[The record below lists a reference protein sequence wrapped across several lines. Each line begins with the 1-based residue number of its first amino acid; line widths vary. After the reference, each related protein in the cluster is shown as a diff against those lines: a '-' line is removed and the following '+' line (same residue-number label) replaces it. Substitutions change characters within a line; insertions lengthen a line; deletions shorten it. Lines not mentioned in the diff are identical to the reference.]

1 LTNFLTNWYDSIAGF
16 FSTAESRGVSN
27 SPTAGL
33 KDEAALA
40 RLLGFDRIYARANSR
55 TAMGIST
62 FFGCVRL
69 IVNLTSST
77 PIGVYQYLKTGGSE
91 SRPDHQLD
99 YLLSVRP
106 NPQMTPIIAI
116 ATLVINFKVH
126 GAAIA
131 KIIRDKNRRPIGIFP
146 VPTQDVNFIEDPATG
161 VYFFQITTNGL
172 NEVLSED
179 DVIFLKDLGFDGR
192 IGTSVINWQSAVI
205 KLDALTHKFAENY
218 YEKGTFIGGFLE
230 TPLDADDEDSAK
242 EYKKRVVESLSGKDG
257 GLGLAILGPGIK
269 WHAVSRTPLESQLV
283 EIFNKS
289 DKDIA
294 KMFGVPL
301 SLIGDTEKQT
311 SWGTGVEQ
319 MFIGV
324 TRSVI
329 MPIAVQMEQEI
340 RYKCFR
346 TDEIKGGYYVKFNFR
361 GLLRGDSTQFSNY
374 VRTMVNSGL
383 YSIDEVRALEEMPPL
398 PDGLGSRNMV
408 QGAMVPLEFMEEFI
422 KSRNKQTASG
432 KTDNSASQ

>member
-1 LTNFLTNWYDSIAGF
+1 MGNLLIDWYNRIVGRSSDS
-16 FSTAESRGVSN
+16 ESRNQSGGSA
-27 SPTAGL
+27 SL
-33 KDEAALA
+33 KDDAALA

-77 PIGVYQYLKTGGSE
+77 PIGVFKYLAGGGSE
-91 SRPDHQLD
+91 PRPDHQLD

-106 NPQMTPIIAI
+106 NPQMAPIIAI
-116 ATLVINFKVH
+116 ATMVINFKVH

-131 KIIRDKNRRPIGIFP
+131 KIVRDNNRRPIGIFP
-146 VPTQDVNFIEDPATG
+146 IPTQCVNFIEDPNTG
-161 VYFFQITTNGL
+161 VYFFQITINGT

-179 DVIFLKDLGFDGR
+179 DIIYLKDLSFDGR
-192 IGTSVINWQSAVI
+192 IGTSVIDWQAAVI

-230 TPLDADDEDSAK
+230 TPLDADDEDAAK
-242 EYKKRVVESLSGKDG
+242 EYKKRVIESVSGKDG

-269 WHAVSRTPLESQLV
+269 WHPVSRTPLESQLV

-319 MFIGV
+319 MFIGL
-324 TRSVI
+324 TRTVI
-329 MPIAVQMEQEI
+329 MPIAIQFEQEV

-346 TDEIKGGYYVKFNFR
+346 TDEIKAGYYIKFNFN
-361 GLLRGDSTQFSNY
+361 GLLRGDSTQFSNF
-374 VRTMVNSGL
+374 VRAMVNSGL
-383 YSIDEVRALEEMPPL
+383 YSIDEVRALQEMPPL
-398 PDGLGSRNMV
+398 PDGLGARNMV
-408 QGAMVPLEFMEEFI
+408 QGAMVPLELLEYFI
-422 KSRNKQTASG
+422 TSKNKQNISG

>member
-1 LTNFLTNWYDSIAGF
+1 MYGAS
-16 FSTAESRGVSN
+16 
-27 SPTAGL
+27 AGL
-33 KDEAALA
+33 KDEAGLA
-40 RLLGFDRIYARANSR
+40 KLFGIDRIYARANER

-77 PIGVYQYLKTGGSE
+77 PVGVYKYLASGGSE
-91 SRPDHQLD
+91 SKHDHPLD
-99 YLLSVRP
+99 YLLSVRT

-116 ATLVINFKVH
+116 ATLVINLKVH

-131 KIIRDKNRRPIGIFP
+131 KIVRDENRRPIAIFP
-146 VPTQDVNFIEDPATG
+146 IPTQNVNFIEDPNTG
-161 VYFFQITTNGL
+161 VYFFQIVTNGT

-192 IGTSVINWQSAVI
+192 IGTSVIDWQGAVI

-230 TPLDADDEDSAK
+230 TPLAADEEDAAK

-329 MPIAVQMEQEI
+329 MPIAVQIEQEV

-346 TDEIKGGYYVKFNFR
+346 NDEIKKGYYIKFNFR

-374 VRTMVNSGL
+374 VRAMVNSGI
-383 YSIDEVRALEEMPPL
+383 YNIDEVRALEELPPL
-398 PDGLGSRNMV
+398 PNGAGSRNLIQSGMI
-408 QGAMVPLEFMEEFI
+408 PLELVEEFI
-422 KSRNKQTASG
+422 KSKSKKTNSG
-432 KTDNSASQ
+432 KTDNPTDQ